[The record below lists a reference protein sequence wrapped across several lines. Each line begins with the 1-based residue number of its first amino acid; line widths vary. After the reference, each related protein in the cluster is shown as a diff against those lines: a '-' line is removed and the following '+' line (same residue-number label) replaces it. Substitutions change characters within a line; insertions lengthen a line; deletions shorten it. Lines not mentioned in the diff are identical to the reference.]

1 VKFEPNQ
8 AILAIL
14 DPLRSPLIIRL
25 VQQMQPSSR
34 KTISQTF
41 AALRTSGQIGLMPFI
56 PAGYPDLTTTTA
68 ILPELEKAGA
78 SLIEIGFPFSD
89 PIADGPTIQ
98 AAFTYALARKVRV
111 KDVLAAV
118 AQARKSMTIP
128 MVAMLSYS
136 IVFRYGQER
145 FFTELRTSG
154 FDGII
159 IPDLPPPEAQS
170 VCAKVRAAGLDTV
183 LLVSPTT
190 TAQRRK
196 EIADLC
202 SGFVYYMSLSG
213 ITGERAEL
221 PADIT
226 TNVRDLKSLTPIPVC
241 VGFGISKP
249 QHVAQLRHIA
259 DGAIVGSAF
268 VRKITE
274 HMNESPAQIAQAA
287 SAYCRELLS
296 R

>member
-1 VKFEPNQ
+1 M
-8 AILAIL
+8 
-14 DPLRSPLIIRL
+14 
-25 VQQMQPSSR
+25 QQTLSLSR
-34 KTISQTF
+34 KTISETF
-41 AALRTSGQIGLMPFI
+41 AGLRREGRIGLMPFI
-56 PAGYPDLTTTTA
+56 PAGYPDLATTTA
-68 ILPELEKAGA
+68 VLPELEKAGA
-78 SLIEIGFPFSD
+78 SLIEIGIPFSD

-98 AAFTYALARKVRV
+98 AAFTHALSKKIHV

-128 MVAMLSYS
+128 IVAMVSYS

-145 FFTELRTSG
+145 FFADLNTSG
-154 FDGII
+154 FDGVI
-159 IPDLPPPEAQS
+159 IPDLPPPEAQK
-170 VCAKVRAAGLDTV
+170 VCTKVRTAGLDTI

-190 TAQRRK
+190 TPERRK

-221 PADIT
+221 PPDIAA
-226 TNVRDLKSLTPIPVC
+226 NVRALKGLTQTPVC

-249 QHVAQLRHIA
+249 QHVQQLSSVA

-268 VRKITE
+268 VRKMSE
-274 HMNESPAQIAQAA
+274 HLGKA
-287 SAYCRELLS
+287 SAEIARAAGEYCRQLIGK
-296 R
+296 